1 MATDYWELLCA
12 RASVSRPICIPLWSP
27 SFFIFFFKRNGLE
40 GSFFER
46 ERVRHYMIFINAG
59 HVSCQ
64 NRVREK
70 CYKNKFIVGR
80 GLL

>member
-1 MATDYWELLCA
+1 MLGL
-12 RASVSRPICIPLWSP
+12 SLSPHIPLWSP

-46 ERVRHYMIFINAG
+46 EIETLYDIFINAG
-59 HVSCQ
+59 HVACQ
-64 NRVREK
+64 DRVREK